1 MVIKRFLAVL
11 VFFAIAGIASSVHAQ
26 DSETTNPNEPQLG
39 LPASVIQSYAPN
51 IERIG
56 VSNAILNRR
65 DYRQVNGAVNVV
77 DAPGSNNVLYS
88 REARTYYVSVMQ
100 IVGDWAEINP
110 GEWIPASVLGPVNP
124 SRLNGVL
131 FPDGLEVLEYPIGF
145 TRTSVA
151 FWSTV
156 PGEEAP
162 ITNENA
168 FAPYSMF
175 HLFAE
180 VEANGQLWYQVGVDQ
195 WLPANLINVLMPVE
209 RPAEVDT
216 RIWIGVD
223 VENHFVMAY
232 EDDKM
237 VFAAL
242 SASGNPLTPTEAGL
256 YRIYLQYNS
265 RYMTS
270 GTPGDYWYY
279 YVEDVPYTLYFN
291 GDQALHGVYWH
302 DNFGT
307 FQSNGCVNLSMNDAY
322 WLFNWAVDYMFLEA
336 SGGSEW
342 PLVYVYGEYP
352 PEEEWE

>member
-1 MVIKRFLAVL
+1 MLKSLFLIIMVIVAGVS
-11 VFFAIAGIASSVHAQ
+11 AIYANDTDAITP
-26 DSETTNPNEPQLG
+26 DEPQYG
-39 LPASVIQSYAPN
+39 LPASVIESYAPN

-56 VSNAILNRR
+56 VSDGILNRL
-65 DYRQVNGAVNVV
+65 DYRQVNGLVNVV

-88 REARTYYVSVMQ
+88 REARSYYVSVQQ
-100 IVGDWAEINP
+100 IVGEWAEIND
-110 GEWIPASVLGPVNP
+110 GEWIPANTLGPVNP

-131 FPDGLEVLEYPIGF
+131 FPDGIEVLEYPIGF
-145 TRTSVA
+145 TRRDVT
-151 FWSTV
+151 FWSTR

-168 FAPYSMF
+168 FGAYRMF
-175 HLFAE
+175 HLFSD
-180 VEANGQLWYQVGVDQ
+180 VEIDGELWYQVGVDQ
-195 WLPANLINVLMPVE
+195 WLPASQINVLKPIE
-209 RPAEVDT
+209 RPEEIDT
-216 RIWIGVD
+216 RIWIAAD

-232 EDDKM
+232 EDDKL

-242 SASGNPLTPTEAGL
+242 SASGNPWTPTETGF

-291 GDQALHGVYWH
+291 GDQAFHGVYWH
-302 DNFGT
+302 DNFGVY
-307 FQSNGCVNLSMNDAY
+307 QSNGCVNLSMNDAY

-336 SGGSEW
+336 DGGSQW
-342 PLVYVYGEYP
+342 PMIYIYGEYP
-352 PEEEWE
+352 PEEEW